1 MGLFLSRHHGVDTS
15 SLVKHFN
22 TCSVGCYEIQCRDVC
37 LPGGR
42 MTTVVITFL
51 FPSAIIRSET
61 QTVFTGQKK
70 TSPAMYVLVLNMSV
84 RHLVINRL
92 LIMMFTLKCQIQSD
106 APCPC
111 PIASTVPIDQK
122 TITNSLM

>member
-1 MGLFLSRHHGVDTS
+1 
-15 SLVKHFN
+15 
-22 TCSVGCYEIQCRDVC
+22 
-37 LPGGR
+37 

-70 TSPAMYVLVLNMSV
+70 QNSPAMCVLVLNMSV